1 MKHHIQ
7 KVALFMSL
15 LMSQLL
21 TASLAHALEPVR
33 FATDWKAQ
41 AEQGGFY
48 QAKALGL
55 YEKAGLDVTIISGGP
70 GVNIPQLLGAGAI
83 DFGMGSNSFI
93 PLNMV
98 QAGVPAKAVMAAFQK
113 DPQVLITHQRD
124 DIQTLADM
132 KGKPIMVADATIN
145 AFWAWLRVKYGF
157 ENKQI
162 RKYTFNLAPFLVD
175 PKAIQQGYVTSEPYT
190 IESRGDTQVQVF
202 LLADYDYPSYASMV
216 LARTDWIDGK
226 PEKVQAF
233 VDASIEGWRSYVYGD
248 PTPGNQL
255 IMQAN
260 PEMSADNIAHAI
272 AQMRQRGM
280 VASGVANSAAIGTM
294 STARWQEFF
303 DTMSASGVYPKD
315 LDWRAAFTTQFIAQQ
330 AAAAE

>member
-1 MKHHIQ
+1 MALL
-7 KVALFMSL
+7 VAPQVSF
-15 LMSQLL
+15 
-21 TASLAHALEPVR
+21 ALEPVR

-55 YEKAGLDVTIISGGP
+55 YEKAGLNVTIRSGGP
-70 GVNIPQLLGAGAI
+70 GVNIPPLLGAGAI

-98 QAGVPAKAVMAAFQK
+98 KAGVPATAVMAAFQK
-113 DPQVLITHQRD
+113 DPQVLITHPRA
-124 DIQTLADM
+124 DIQNLADM
-132 KGKPIMVADATIN
+132 RGQPIMVADATIN
-145 AFWAWLRVKYGF
+145 AFWAWLRVKYQF

-190 IESRGDTQVQVF
+190 IKTRAGIEPQVY

-216 LARTDWIDGK
+216 LARNDWIESQ
-226 PEKVQAF
+226 PALVQAF
-233 VDASIEGWRSYVYGD
+233 VSASIEGWRSYVYGD
-248 PTPGNQL
+248 PSPGNAL

-260 PEMSADNIAHAI
+260 PDMTEDIIANAI
-272 AQMRQRGM
+272 SEMRQRGM
-280 VASGVANSAAIGTM
+280 VKPDDDTPIGTM
-294 STARWQEFF
+294 SQQRWQEFF
-303 DTMSASGVYPKD
+303 ETMAESGVYSQQ
-315 LDWRAAFTTQFIAQQ
+315 LDWQAAFTTQFIDQ
-330 AAAAE
+330 ERPSE

>member
-1 MKHHIQ
+1 MIENKLDNSFWNLRYQNNQTGWDLGKISEPIKTWFDNQ
-7 KVALFMSL
+7 ENKKINL
-15 LMSQLL
+15 LV
-21 TASLAHALEPVR
+21 P
-33 FATDWKAQ
+33 
-41 AEQGGFY
+41 
-48 QAKALGL
+48 
-55 YEKAGLDVTIISGGP
+55 
-70 GVNIPQLLGAGAI
+70 GAGV
-83 DFGMGSNSFI
+83 GYE
-93 PLNMV
+93 
-98 QAGVPAKAVMAAFQK
+98 
-113 DPQVLITHQRD
+113 
-124 DIQTLADM
+124 
-132 KGKPIMVADATIN
+132 
-145 AFWAWLRVKYGF
+145 VKYGF

>member
-1 MKHHIQ
+1 MKHTYPTLSFCFCVLMALL
-7 KVALFMSL
+7 VAPQVSF
-15 LMSQLL
+15 
-21 TASLAHALEPVR
+21 ALEPVR

-55 YEKAGLDVTIISGGP
+55 YEKAGLNVTIRSGGP

-98 QAGVPAKAVMAAFQK
+98 KAGVPATAVMAAFQK
-113 DPQVLITHQRD
+113 DPQVLITHPRA
-124 DIQTLADM
+124 DIQNLADM
-132 KGKPIMVADATIN
+132 RGQPIMVADATIN
-145 AFWAWLRVKYGF
+145 AFWAWLRVKYQF

-190 IESRGDTQVQVF
+190 IKTRAGIEPQVY

-216 LARTDWIDGK
+216 LARNDWIESQ
-226 PEKVQAF
+226 PALVQAF
-233 VDASIEGWRSYVYGD
+233 VSASIEGWRSYVYGD
-248 PTPGNQL
+248 PSPGNAL

-260 PEMSADNIAHAI
+260 PDMTEDIIANAI
-272 AQMRQRGM
+272 SEMRQRGM
-280 VASGVANSAAIGTM
+280 VKPDDDTPIGTM
-294 STARWQEFF
+294 SQQRWQEFF
-303 DTMSASGVYPKD
+303 ETMAESGVYSQQ
-315 LDWRAAFTTQFIAQQ
+315 LDWQAAFTTQFIDQ
-330 AAAAE
+330 ERPSE